1 MYVYSRNVTITIP
14 NNISINLASTPTS
27 ANCSNDIGAGYYPSL
42 SQCIYICPCN
52 TKGLFCN
59 FTDASVTSTALPT
72 TTNQFCG
79 SYSFESTPKTTT
91 LNPTYQLS
99 STTDVP
105 HYKVTV
111 VLQLFVTGYSGSDVL
126 TIWAD
131 LTVVQYTVLLL
142 SRLNKICSPN
152 ITGEG
157 MYVNQTIQHYAPTI
171 QLQIV
176 LQSIGSGY
184 IYLNKAKFVL
194 STCYTGCQY
203 CSGPLQSDCIN
214 CSPPFVFSSAG
225 MCYCP
230 ATAVLVNPSVCIS
243 CDTLFTN
250 CSTCNT
256 SSCLSCENN
265 VIINSDM
272 TCIDATSCVRDCLI
286 CDMTNIGVCLVC
298 QTNFFL
304 LNSSYCQM
312 C

>member
-1 MYVYSRNVTITIP
+1 VLSCSTTNLTLPDQSSTDILDLTTFGITSNTSSALTVTSGISSTVITMYVYSRNVTITIP

-105 HYKVTV
+105 HYKVT
-111 VLQLFVTGYSGSDVL
+111 GYSGSDVL

-171 QLQIV
+171 
-176 LQSIGSGY
+176 
-184 IYLNKAKFVL
+184 
-194 STCYTGCQY
+194 
-203 CSGPLQSDCIN
+203 
-214 CSPPFVFSSAG
+214 
-225 MCYCP
+225 
-230 ATAVLVNPSVCIS
+230 
-243 CDTLFTN
+243 
-250 CSTCNT
+250 
-256 SSCLSCENN
+256 
-265 VIINSDM
+265 
-272 TCIDATSCVRDCLI
+272 
-286 CDMTNIGVCLVC
+286 
-298 QTNFFL
+298 
-304 LNSSYCQM
+304 
-312 C
+312 